1 MENVSMRTALSEA
14 LKTAMKA
21 GEKRRVSTIRMVQAA
36 IKDKDIEARGAGRET
51 ASEAE
56 ILSLLQKMIKQRQES
71 ATVYEGAGRPE
82 LAAQEREEIAIIGE
96 FQPQQL
102 DEAETAAAVAA
113 AVAETGA
120 TGPQD
125 MGKVIGALRAAYA
138 GRMDFGKASG
148 LVKAALTR

>member
-1 MENVSMRTALSEA
+1 MRTALSEA

-125 MGKVIGALRAAYA
+125 IGKVIGALRAAYA

-148 LVKAALTR
+148 LVKAALTK

>member
-1 MENVSMRTALSEA
+1 MRAALSEA

-82 LAAQEREEIAIIGE
+82 LAA
-96 FQPQQL
+96 
-102 DEAETAAAVAA
+102 
-113 AVAETGA
+113 
-120 TGPQD
+120 
-125 MGKVIGALRAAYA
+125 K
-138 GRMDFGKASG
+138 G
-148 LVKAALTR
+148 LSRDR

>member
-1 MENVSMRTALSEA
+1 MRAALSEA

-82 LAAQEREEIAIIGE
+82 LAAQEREEMAIIAE

-102 DEAETAAAVAA
+102 DEAETAAAVTA

-120 TGPQD
+120 SGPQD
-125 MGKVIGALRAAYA
+125 MGKVIAALRATYA
-138 GRMDFGKASG
+138 GRMDFGKVSG
-148 LVKAALTR
+148 LVKAALAK